1 MIKPELDTGLAKQS
15 VAKMKQNSTVKK
27 VRPNQNEIQST
38 DEDLKAI
45 TPIYH
50 YTSIEV
56 GGTMLEN
63 SPHQQMKAIK
73 SMQAMS

>member
-15 VAKMKQNSTVKK
+15 VAKRKQNSTVKK

-50 YTSIEV
+50 YT
-56 GGTMLEN
+56 
-63 SPHQQMKAIK
+63 
-73 SMQAMS
+73 